1 MKRAVLLLAH
11 GTPESAEQ
19 VPAYL
24 QYVTSGRPI
33 PPEVVAEIQH
43 RYAQIGRS
51 PLTDITRDQAEALA
65 RVLGMPAYFGMR
77 NWHPFIAAAA
87 AQMLADGITDAIVIC
102 LAPQNSRTS
111 VGLYRKAV
119 LAAAGDKLQLD
130 FVESWHEHPQ
140 LVRAFAEK
148 LRAARRDDE
157 KVIFTA
163 HSVPCRTILSGEQA
177 GDPYGQQARETAAL
191 VAKQAGVAD
200 RDWVFAFQSQ
210 GVSGGPWIGPTVEE
224 TIDALARAGVRDV
237 LVQPIGFVCD
247 HVEVLYDID
256 IAFQQFAAGRN
267 VTLTRTESL
276 NTSPLLIEALAEIVQ
291 TRTAARVTA

>member
-24 QYVTSGRPI
+24 QYVTSGRTI
-33 PPEVVAEIQH
+33 PAEVVTEIQH

-51 PLTDITRDQAEALA
+51 PLTDITRQQAEALA
-65 RVLGMPAYFGMR
+65 SAIDLPVYFGMR
-77 NWHPFIAAAA
+77 NWHPFIAATAE
-87 AQMLADGITDAIVIC
+87 QMLADGISEAIVIC

-119 LAAAGDKLQLD
+119 LAAAADKLQLD
-130 FVESWHEHPQ
+130 FVESWHAHPQ
-140 LVRAFAEK
+140 LIAAFADK
-148 LRAARRDDE
+148 LRAARKHDE
-157 KVIFTA
+157 KVLFTA
-163 HSVPCRTILSGEQA
+163 HSVPTRTIVAENGS
-177 GDPYGQQARETAAL
+177 GDPYEQQARETAAL
-191 VAKQAGVAD
+191 VAKQAGLAEGA
-200 RDWVFAFQSQ
+200 WMFAFQSQ

-224 TIDALARAGVRDV
+224 TIEALSHEGVRDI

-256 IAFQQFAAGRN
+256 IAFKQFAAGRG

-291 TRTAARVTA
+291 ARTSAQVIA